1 MLRGHF
7 SRAVVTADEV
17 RERRDQPGPLLDR
30 APCRRVYVA
39 RTLAGVL
46 TLRDPLLP
54 QGPDPYSSNGAF
66 IRRSTVDG
74 RL

>member
-46 TLRDPLLP
+46 TLR
-54 QGPDPYSSNGAF
+54 
-66 IRRSTVDG
+66 
-74 RL
+74 